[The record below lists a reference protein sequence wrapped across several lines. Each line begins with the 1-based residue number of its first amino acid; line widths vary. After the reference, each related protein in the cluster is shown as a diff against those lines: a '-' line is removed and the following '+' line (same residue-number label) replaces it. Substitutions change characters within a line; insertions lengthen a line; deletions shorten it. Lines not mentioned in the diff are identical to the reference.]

1 MRQKLVIRDDISVGL
16 PKGPIGIS
24 FSGGVDSSL
33 LVYLVLNQIKDEPVH
48 LFTLSIVGRNLSQHK
63 ITSDVL
69 NKICQLTNN
78 YNIIQHV
85 SICNNDATAAAN
97 MQVLPRKMLYEQQSI
112 KSMLYGDNANPPADC
127 GIENFEKFKMFNEN
141 FRSPLYTRSMRL
153 AYPGQFCPLTNLNK
167 QDIVKIYCEQGIIDT
182 VFPLTKSCSSDY
194 GSNPCGTCWFCGE
207 RSWGLAVLN

>member
-1 MRQKLVIRDDISVGL
+1 MRQKLVIRDDISVEL

-48 LFTLSIVGRNLSQHK
+48 LFTISTVKRNLSQHK

-69 NKICQLTNN
+69 NKIF
-78 YNIIQHV
+78 
-85 SICNNDATAAAN
+85 
-97 MQVLPRKMLYEQQSI
+97 QVLPRKMLYEQQSI

-127 GIENFEKFKMFNEN
+127 GIENFEKFEMFNEN
-141 FRSPLYTRSMRL
+141 FRSPLYTRSVQV
-153 AYPGQFCPLTNLNK
+153 YPGQFCPLTNLNK
-167 QDIVKIYCEQGIIDT
+167 QDIVKIYCEQEIIDT
-182 VFPLTKSCSSDY
+182 VFPLTKSCGSDY
-194 GSNPCGTCWFCGE
+194 GSNPCGTCWFCEE